1 MRTQRNGSSAYGSNA
16 VTDEH
21 NGMADE
27 HMAFSDDDITEPRED
42 DEKQTSFVDRSHLE
56 ERSGVVVE
64 TNTDE

>member
-27 HMAFSDDDITEPRED
+27 HMGSSYDPDENEKD